1 MNKSLKIVS
10 KSAQAPNCFLFP
22 NICGSL
28 SNTVKVPYGSK
39 RRFPS
44 NYVGG
49 SIIENRATILLK
61 INWLYKGFFC
71 LYF

>member
-49 SIIENRATILLK
+49 SIIGLDPMDSVKTIKK
-61 INWLYKGFFC
+61 IEQQFS
-71 LYF
+71 